1 MALFK
6 DGKLVFML
14 ERKNIEGRP
23 AHDIATDLTAAFDAY
38 CR

>member
-1 MALFK
+1 
-6 DGKLVFML
+6 VFML

-23 AHDIATDLTAAFDAY
+23 AQDIADDLTAAFDRY